1 MDFQTLMISTKE
13 LSALL
18 ATLYDAPL
26 EPEKWQIFFDRLCA
40 LTNISSGYLIGSHP
54 TEGNLCLAGGGLN
67 FDPEVFRLY
76 NGHYGSNDPYRAP
89 LLANPRIGLIQGE
102 DLVSHATLLDSEL
115 YNEVL
120 SRYDLEYMNMLSCN
134 CSNEQAELLSLWR
147 SAKHG
152 PMDSASIH
160 LLETLIPH
168 VQTALRL
175 RTKVMDCNASDLF
188 SETALDAMSIAAFLV
203 TGKGR
208 VRHMNQRAAACLQSG
223 DGLLLQDGR
232 LAAIHSCE
240 SAQLESLIAGATSSG
255 RNGSEAVPGGAM
267 RISRLYAQGTL
278 QVTVIPV
285 PKDNQMAD
293 GESSALVF
301 VSDPTSSPRPR
312 TTLMRQ
318 LYGLTPAEAR
328 VADTLLDGLEIRD
341 AAERLG
347 ITLET
352 CRFHVKRVLA
362 KTRTRRQ
369 TELIRL
375 MLSLP
380 GQ

>member
-1 MDFQTLMISTKE
+1 
-13 LSALL
+13 
-18 ATLYDAPL
+18 
-26 EPEKWQIFFDRLCA
+26 
-40 LTNISSGYLIGSHP
+40 
-54 TEGNLCLAGGGLN
+54 
-67 FDPEVFRLY
+67 
-76 NGHYGSNDPYRAP
+76 
-89 LLANPRIGLIQGE
+89 
-102 DLVSHATLLDSEL
+102 
-115 YNEVL
+115 
-120 SRYDLEYMNMLSCN
+120 
-134 CSNEQAELLSLWR
+134 
-147 SAKHG
+147 
-152 PMDSASIH
+152 
-160 LLETLIPH
+160 
-168 VQTALRL
+168 
-175 RTKVMDCNASDLF
+175 MDCNASDLF
-188 SETALDAMSIAAFLV
+188 SETALDAMSIAALV

-208 VRHMNQRAAACLQSG
+208 VRHINQRAAACLHSG

-267 RISRLYAQGTL
+267 RISRPYARSSL

-285 PKDNQMAD
+285 PKDNRDCRQRVVRL
-293 GESSALVF
+293 SVCQ
-301 VSDPTSSPRPR
+301 RPHFIAQATHR
-312 TTLMRQ
+312 THAAT
-318 LYGLTPAEAR
+318 YGLTPAEAR

-380 GQ
+380 GR